1 MPSGVESLAALHR
14 SWAVSRCLAEALSD
28 AERPQVLFF
37 GAVFN
42 VFVGTLRRPSTVSYT
57 HLTLPTKA

>member
-14 SWAVSRCLAEALSD
+14 SWAVSRCLAEALSE

-37 GAVFN
+37 GAVCS
-42 VFVGTLRRPSTVSYT
+42 VL
-57 HLTLPTKA
+57 